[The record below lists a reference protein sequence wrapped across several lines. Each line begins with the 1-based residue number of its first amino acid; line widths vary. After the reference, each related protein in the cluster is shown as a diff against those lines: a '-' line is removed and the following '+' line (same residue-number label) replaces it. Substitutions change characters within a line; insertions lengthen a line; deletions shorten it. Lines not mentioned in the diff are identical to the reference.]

1 MPAHAPRPV
10 ILLASLGCVMGLL
23 LLPPVFERIFAVS
36 PLLDNESGALWT
48 FALALIAYSAILL
61 VFPARKVSGTAA
73 ALLFAVLAIGGIE
86 LAARL
91 VVNVFLGAPA
101 REHLT
106 WLANGTYPEFMIIKG
121 HPFLHYTAAD
131 GNNLGFLSKR
141 DYVREK
147 PAGAIRVVCLGGS
160 TTADKW
166 PSTLELILN
175 EHPESRGR
183 RFEVLDFGQNGYSS
197 AHTVANFFLN
207 AVEFD
212 PDYVIL
218 HEGWND
224 TALRGIGNTVRSDYS
239 NVFKTFESPT
249 IRDRWLIRSSILYR
263 FLQHRHY
270 GYPPWANIRNAL
282 DIVPDHPVTFDDL
295 SELIPFRRNLEK
307 VLDFSALRGIRAI
320 LATLPHSTD
329 PNVPIASEAIHIDQ
343 CNDIVRRIHAERA
356 DTTLLVDL
364 DAKMTGVYNPLFV
377 DLGHLTPE
385 GDRIKA
391 QELAAAIRRDLEAR

>member
-1 MPAHAPRPV
+1 MPVHGARPV
-10 ILLASLGCVMGLL
+10 RFLAILGSAIGLL
-23 LLPPVFERIFAVS
+23 LLPPVFERLFAVA
-36 PLLDNESGALWT
+36 PLLDNEIAALW
-48 FALALIAYSAILL
+48 ACSLGVIACSLTLL
-61 VFPARKVSGTAA
+61 VFATGSLSAVGA
-73 ALLFAVLAIGGIE
+73 ALLFAIIVLIGVE
-86 LAARL
+86 LVARA
-91 VVNVFLGAPA
+91 VVNVVLGAPA
-101 REHLT
+101 RQHLA
-106 WLANGTYPEFMIIKG
+106 WLANGTYPQFMIIKG
-121 HPFLHYTAAD
+121 HPFLHYTATE

-141 DYVREK
+141 DYVRQK
-147 PAGAIRVVCLGGS
+147 PAGTIRVVCLGGS

-166 PSTLELILN
+166 PPTLELILN
-175 EHPESRGR
+175 EHPDGRGR
-183 RFEVLDFGQNGYSS
+183 KFEVLDFGQNGYSS
-197 AHTVANFFLN
+197 AHTVVNFFLN

-224 TALRGIGNTVRSDYS
+224 TALRGIGNNVLSDYS
-239 NVFKTFESPT
+239 NVFKSFEYPD

-263 FLQHRHY
+263 FLQHRYY

-307 VLDFSALRGIRAI
+307 ILDFSVVRRMRVI

-329 PNVPIASEAIHIDQ
+329 PNVPIAAEAIHIDQ
-343 CNDIVRRIHAERA
+343 CNDVVRDIHAQRGE
-356 DTTLLVDL
+356 TILVDL
-364 DAKMTGVYNPLFV
+364 DAKMTGHDNPLFV

-391 QELAAAIRRDLEAR
+391 AELAVAILRDLQGQ